1 MAYEA
6 LNAADQWTTVQYRV
20 NSQGYSISITGTLS
34 PGLVLQRR
42 QRGNSNAWNTVFT
55 FTSLGEYDGDFGG
68 ANEIRVGYPAGSTVS
83 GTVNVNVY

>member
-42 QRGNSNAWNTVFT
+42 QRGNSNAWNTTATLVAPTRFE
-55 FTSLGEYDGDFGG
+55 SAIPLAPRYRG
-68 ANEIRVGYPAGSTVS
+68 R
-83 GTVNVNVY
+83 